1 MSIFD
6 STLSKVADAIGFKA
20 AVRCDDV
27 NVNIV
32 PDKEIIS
39 EFASALH
46 GNAMVLLNNNVVNA
60 IPTVQELES
69 YCNMLVKA
77 RVVQVTENRLPIKPS
92 SREWVIPAGFLP
104 ILAMVGPVMNRDE
117 SIRVNVTC
125 NEDTVESVRKYVKEN
140 DNFKK
145 VVRFFDMVEDVLT
158 VARGLPRDSEGNYEF
173 MMFQVVSQTL
183 ENKEVKKTLIHHSNR
198 VEPAVVLA
206 AAFIRAEA
214 LHTIFQPRFIYGSVD
229 DCRHG
234 ARMLAKAKVVA

>member
-1 MSIFD
+1 VSIFD

-20 AVRCDDV
+20 TVRRDNVDV
-27 NVNIV
+27 TIT
-32 PDKEIIS
+32 PDREIIS
-39 EFASALH
+39 EFANALH
-46 GNAMVLLNNNVVNA
+46 GNAMVLLNNNVVDT
-60 IPTVQELES
+60 IPTVQELEI
-69 YCNMLVKA
+69 YCSMLVKA
-77 RVVQVTENRLPIKPS
+77 RIVQVTENRLPMKPS

-125 NEDTVESVRKYVKEN
+125 SEDTVESVRKYVKEN
-140 DNFKK
+140 SNFQK

-173 MMFQVVSQTL
+173 MMFQVITQTL
-183 ENKEVKKTLIHHSNR
+183 ENKEVKTLVHHSNR

-214 LHTIFQPRFIYGSVD
+214 LHTIFQPRFIYGSID

-234 ARMLAKAKVVA
+234 VRMLAKAKVVA